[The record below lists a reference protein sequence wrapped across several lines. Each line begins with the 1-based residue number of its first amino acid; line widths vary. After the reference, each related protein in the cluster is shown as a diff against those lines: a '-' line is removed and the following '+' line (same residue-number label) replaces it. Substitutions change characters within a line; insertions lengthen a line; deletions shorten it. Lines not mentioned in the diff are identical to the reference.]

1 MAWAVIGIL
10 LGVIVGKYLPFTY
23 PDSYSLYISVGI
35 LAAIDSIFG
44 AARASMEEK
53 YDNEIFVTGFLSNGI
68 LASFLS
74 YLGDRMGVPL
84 YYAPILVFG
93 GRLFENFAV
102 IRRLILKRLKN
113 H

>member
-44 AARASMEEK
+44 AVRASMEEK

-68 LASFLS
+68 LA